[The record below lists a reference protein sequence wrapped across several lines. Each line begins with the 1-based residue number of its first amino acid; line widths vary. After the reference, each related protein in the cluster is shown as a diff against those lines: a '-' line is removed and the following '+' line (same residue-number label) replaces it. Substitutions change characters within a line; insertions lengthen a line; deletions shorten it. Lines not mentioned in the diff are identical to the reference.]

1 MCLSP
6 SEADI
11 SGLQGWLGL
20 ASGEEVQ
27 DMGGKGEMFRAHL
40 LQGQLRE
47 RGTHFLVLCD
57 WVAWPGRDGLACP
70 RFLSKKPQLLKATIS
85 QAQAKYFCCVTSL
98 TSHKSSMEEVL
109 FLPQVLNLGKLRL
122 QD

>member
-1 MCLSP
+1 MHVCLHQKLTSLV
-6 SEADI
+6 SK
-11 SGLQGWLGL
+11 GGWGLLQGKRFKTWEGR
-20 ASGEEVQ
+20 G
-27 DMGGKGEMFRAHL
+27 AHL